1 MRGRTG
7 GCSGGRG
14 QVSSEAAA
22 AAPLTM
28 ELPPSP
34 STGDQAQL
42 AQARRSSVK
51 RCLSPALASTTS
63 CRPPA
68 NKRKVTDPGLLLVQ
82 VHSQDRGHSSL
93 LRLWTMNFPEL
104 MLDMFK

>member
-1 MRGRTG
+1 MRGRTA

-34 STGDQAQL
+34 STGDQ

-82 VHSQDRGHSSL
+82 VHTRTEDTLYYYGYGLWVSL
-93 LRLWTMNFPEL
+93 NSH
-104 MLDMFK
+104 

>member
-7 GCSGGRG
+7 GSSGRG

-28 ELPPSP
+28 ELRE
-34 STGDQAQL
+34 DQDQ

-82 VHSQDRGHSSL
+82 VHTRTEDTLHYYGYGL
-93 LRLWTMNFPEL
+93 
-104 MLDMFK
+104 

>member
-1 MRGRTG
+1 
-7 GCSGGRG
+7 
-14 QVSSEAAA
+14 
-22 AAPLTM
+22 M

-51 RCLSPALASTTS
+51 RCLSPAPASTTCTTS

-82 VHSQDRGHSSL
+82 VHSRTEDTLHYYGYGI
-93 LRLWTMNFPEL
+93 
-104 MLDMFK
+104 

>member
-1 MRGRTG
+1 
-7 GCSGGRG
+7 
-14 QVSSEAAA
+14 
-22 AAPLTM
+22 M

-34 STGDQAQL
+34 STGDQ

-51 RCLSPALASTTS
+51 RCLSPAPASTTCTTS

-82 VHSQDRGHSSL
+82 VHSRTEDTLHYYGYGI
-93 LRLWTMNFPEL
+93 
-104 MLDMFK
+104 

>member
-1 MRGRTG
+1 
-7 GCSGGRG
+7 
-14 QVSSEAAA
+14 
-22 AAPLTM
+22 M

-34 STGDQAQL
+34 STGDQ

-51 RCLSPALASTTS
+51 RCLSPAPASTTCTTS

-82 VHSQDRGHSSL
+82 VHSRAEEHSSL
-93 LRLWTMNFPEL
+93 LRLWNMNFPEL
-104 MLDMFK
+104 MLDMSI

>member
-1 MRGRTG
+1 MRGRTAG
-7 GCSGGRG
+7 SGGSG

-28 ELPPSP
+28 ELPPSGASP
-34 STGDQAQL
+34 STGDQ

-82 VHSQDRGHSSL
+82 VHSRTEDTLHYNGYGLWISL
-93 LRLWTMNFPEL
+93 NSC
-104 MLDMFK
+104 

>member
-1 MRGRTG
+1 MT
-7 GCSGGRG
+7 
-14 QVSSEAAA
+14 SEAAA

-34 STGDQAQL
+34 STGDQAQ
-42 AQARRSSVK
+42 ARRSSVK
-51 RCLSPALASTTS
+51 RCLSPAPASTTCTTS

-82 VHSQDRGHSSL
+82 VHSRTECRGTL
-93 LRLWTMNFPEL
+93 FIITVVEYEFP
-104 MLDMFK
+104 

>member
-1 MRGRTG
+1 MRGRTDG
-7 GCSGGRG
+7 SSGGSG

-34 STGDQAQL
+34 STATGDQ

-82 VHSQDRGHSSL
+82 VLHTRTEDTLTYYGYGL
-93 LRLWTMNFPEL
+93 
-104 MLDMFK
+104 

>member
-1 MRGRTG
+1 
-7 GCSGGRG
+7 
-14 QVSSEAAA
+14 
-22 AAPLTM
+22 M

-34 STGDQAQL
+34 STGDQ

-51 RCLSPALASTTS
+51 RCLSPAPASTTCTTS

-82 VHSQDRGHSSL
+82 VHSRGKL
-93 LRLWTMNFPEL
+93 FIITVMEYEFP
-104 MLDMFK
+104 

>member
-7 GCSGGRG
+7 GSSGGSG
-14 QVSSEAAA
+14 QVASEAAA
-22 AAPLTM
+22 AVPLTM

-34 STGDQAQL
+34 STGDQ

-82 VHSQDRGHSSL
+82 VHTRTEDTLHYNGYGLWISL
-93 LRLWTMNFPEL
+93 NSC
-104 MLDMFK
+104 

>member
-1 MRGRTG
+1 MT
-7 GCSGGRG
+7 
-14 QVSSEAAA
+14 SEAAA

-34 STGDQAQL
+34 STGDQAQ
-42 AQARRSSVK
+42 ARRSSVK
-51 RCLSPALASTTS
+51 RCLSPAPASTTS

-82 VHSQDRGHSSL
+82 VHSRGTL
-93 LRLWTMNFPEL
+93 FIITVMEYEFP
-104 MLDMFK
+104 

>member
-1 MRGRTG
+1 
-7 GCSGGRG
+7 
-14 QVSSEAAA
+14 
-22 AAPLTM
+22 M

-34 STGDQAQL
+34 STGDQ

-51 RCLSPALASTTS
+51 RCLSPAPASTTCTTS

-82 VHSQDRGHSSL
+82 VHSRTQDTVMEFFFDQL
-93 LRLWTMNFPEL
+93 VFDNLF
-104 MLDMFK
+104 F

>member
-1 MRGRTG
+1 MRGRTAG
-7 GCSGGRG
+7 SGGSG

-34 STGDQAQL
+34 STGDQ

-82 VHSQDRGHSSL
+82 VHSRTEDTLHYYGYGL
-93 LRLWTMNFPEL
+93 
-104 MLDMFK
+104 